1 MQGEDRM
8 EAELTALARATTY
21 PETPD
26 LAAGFWS
33 RLQEQ
38 REARTPAPAWRL
50 ALVAA
55 MAAVVVLAAVISTV
69 APARDAAADLV
80 SRINIFRVDE
90 NAIEDITRDI
100 AGEEVS
106 LAEAEARL
114 GRPIALP
121 NHPSGVQDSVARI
134 VYRDFPP
141 HELRIVALLF
151 EPPVG
156 EPFVLFATNGFA
168 GKGLAPG
175 ATAEPVDELKDE
187 AYWLEGLRV
196 VHLYAEDGLFVDESQ
211 RATEANTLIWVQGG
225 YVYRIEGELDRA
237 EAIAIARSVR

>member
-26 LAAGFWS
+26 LAAGFCS

-38 REARTPAPAWRL
+38 REAHTLAPTWRL
-50 ALVAA
+50 AVVATI
-55 MAAVVVLAAVISTV
+55 AAVVVLAAVIATV
-69 APARDAAADLV
+69 SPARDAAADLV

-151 EPPVG
+151 EPPEG

-175 ATAEPVDELKDE
+175 ATAELIDELKG

-211 RATEANTLIWVQGG
+211 RATEANTLIWVQDG